1 MNHRHSHKIQ
11 YLIHPPRRTVVFT
24 TDNPLIAD
32 VLRNRH
38 NWLGR
43 VTEGST
49 LPACISTSCIREL
62 DDGSVLIDHEVAN
75 GDLLAADIRSL
86 LVRKGFVEPDLRFVG
101 RMIRSGPKREVVPPK
116 CTDKAVSND
125 EEVDVWSD
133 DGLDEAK
140 RETDAREKDDVDMD
154 RGEKDDQEKDYQE
167 KVIQEKDGLDE
178 PITAES

>member
-1 MNHRHSHKIQ
+1 MNNRHSHKIQ

-24 TDNPLIAD
+24 TSNPLIAD
-32 VLRNRH
+32 VLRKRH

-62 DDGSVLIDHEVAN
+62 DDGNVLIDHEVAN

-101 RMIRSGPKREVVPPK
+101 RMIRSGLKREVVPPK
-116 CTDKAVSND
+116 CMDKAASNHE
-125 EEVDVWSD
+125 EEVDIWSD

-140 RETDAREKDDVDMD
+140 GEIDARE
-154 RGEKDDQEKDYQE
+154 EKDY
-167 KVIQEKDGLDE
+167 QEKDGLDE